1 MHRDLGSWTVEKG
14 PCQFK
19 LQDALDNEDVNGAAA
34 VALKQLL
41 TSKPSHVSPNALQ
54 VGGSHAQCL
63 FLLCLLLNET
73 HGGDHPRLRTLAG
86 RH

>member
-1 MHRDLGSWTVEKG
+1 MVGGIIKTWHFLHPNGLLGKSIQAT
-14 PCQFK
+14 
-19 LQDALDNEDVNGAAA
+19 
-34 VALKQLL
+34 
-41 TSKPSHVSPNALQ
+41 HVSPNALQ